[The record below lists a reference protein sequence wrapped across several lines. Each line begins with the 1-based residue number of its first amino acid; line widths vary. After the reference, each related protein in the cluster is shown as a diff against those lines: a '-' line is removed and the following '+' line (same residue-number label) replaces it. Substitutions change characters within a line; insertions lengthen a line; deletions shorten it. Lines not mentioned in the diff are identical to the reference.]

1 MEENS
6 DEPRFA
12 PVMRTV
18 VVDDIFESFWERCAE
33 GRVKMSQQYRH
44 RNMYRTS
51 LLYTPIFDPR
61 LVVIRPGTCHCLR
74 LR

>member
-1 MEENS
+1 MKENS

-18 VVDDIFESFWERCAE
+18 VVDDILRSFWERCAE
-33 GRVKMSQQYRH
+33 ERVKMSQQYRH

-51 LLYTPIFDPR
+51 LLYKPIFDPR
-61 LVVIRPGTCHCLR
+61 LVIIGPGTCRCLR